1 MCVVLSFGSSRPDTV
16 LVAIMHGAFGSWFGL
31 SETLLRTV
39 PILLCALAAAIP
51 AEAGQINIG
60 GEGQFLLGAI
70 GATLAS
76 SLAFNFSDGLTRG
89 AMVLAALAFG
99 AFWSAIPGLLRAKVG
114 VNEALVTLFLNY
126 VAFQILQFVVHGPL
140 RDPNSMGWPMSRAL
154 PPGLQVSG
162 IGGTRLHTG
171 LLVAVICALLSV
183 ILIRYTRFGIEL
195 RSVGMS
201 PTAAVNVG
209 IAVRLYLLASM
220 VVGGALAGLAGYYEI
235 AAVQHRLR
243 TDISLGFGY
252 SGFLVAWMCK
262 GRLWFLFPMSL
273 LVAGLISS
281 SEVLQISTGLP
292 AATADV
298 LEGLLLLFVLV
309 GGSTLVRMS
318 RHKAE
323 RQAMEAASGI

>member
-1 MCVVLSFGSSRPDTV
+1 MDRHGTLS
-16 LVAIMHGAFGSWFGL
+16 GL
-31 SETLLRTV
+31 SI
-39 PILLCALAAAIP
+39 ILLSRHTLDPHAKRRNRIRRRLRVRGTLPHILQGS
-51 AEAGQINIG
+51 AGQWRSPVNWLQIFAIQINRLFQLIR
-60 GEGQFLLGAI
+60 FL
-70 GATLAS
+70 S
-76 SLAFNFSDGLTRG
+76 
-89 AMVLAALAFG
+89 
-99 AFWSAIPGLLRAKVG
+99 GLLRAKVG